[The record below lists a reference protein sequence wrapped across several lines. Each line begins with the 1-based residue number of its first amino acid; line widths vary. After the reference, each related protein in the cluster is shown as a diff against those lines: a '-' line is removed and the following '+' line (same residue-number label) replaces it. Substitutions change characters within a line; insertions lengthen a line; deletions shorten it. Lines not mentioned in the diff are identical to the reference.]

1 MIIFMA
7 RDDNDNNDEFL
18 EDISEKLF
26 TTEWHDKVSN
36 IISRT
41 LEILDKKIE
50 TGEYN
55 ASKIVEDIIDYN
67 INKRLSDYTEDM
79 IQEIPLPEVLDWRKS
94 SYEEVFEDF
103 RCLVDA
109 FQMKIDIKLHELV
122 VIYGKNNRALRHYQ
136 ILKECVKNY
145 EENKLKNSDYVDSY
159 KPVFNW
165 INIMNDKV
173 DLEVIRGA
181 TKTTLKI
188 TLGAS

>member
-1 MIIFMA
+1 MA

-41 LEILDKKIE
+41 LKILDKKIE

-109 FQMKIDIKLHELV
+109 FQMKIDIKLHKLV

-136 ILKECVKNY
+136 ILKECVNSEY
-145 EENKLKNSDYVDSY
+145 ENISLSERKLENNRILVTFRKKS
-159 KPVFNW
+159 
-165 INIMNDKV
+165 NDK
-173 DLEVIRGA
+173 
-181 TKTTLKI
+181 KSSKNK
-188 TLGAS
+188 